1 MPESASESIYISVA
15 APVFNEEENLPALV
29 KEIADALQPLGK
41 PWEIVLTND
50 DSDDDSPGVLQTL
63 MVEYPQLR
71 VLSLAQRSGQTAAL
85 DAALRACR
93 GQYIATLDA
102 DLQNDPADIPR
113 LLEMITADRCDM
125 VNGWRK
131 DRKDPAMRLVST
143 KIGNWLRNRLTR
155 EDIHDSGCGLKV
167 FRRECIQRMKLFN
180 GMHRF
185 FATLVKMEGYR
196 VEEVPVHHRP
206 RVAGVAKY
214 GLWNRVFKVLR
225 DAVAVRWMQDR
236 TVLYDAH
243 EWPRAAEDGT
253 YQSDATS
260 ADAEPDDHAEAASLS
275 RTDAP
280 SQQS

>member
-1 MPESASESIYISVA
+1 
-15 APVFNEEENLPALV
+15 
-29 KEIADALQPLGK
+29 
-41 PWEIVLTND
+41 
-50 DSDDDSPGVLQTL
+50 
-63 MVEYPQLR
+63 
-71 VLSLAQRSGQTAAL
+71 
-85 DAALRACR
+85 
-93 GQYIATLDA
+93 
-102 DLQNDPADIPR
+102 
-113 LLEMITADRCDM
+113 
-125 VNGWRK
+125 
-131 DRKDPAMRLVST
+131 
-143 KIGNWLRNRLTR
+143 
-155 EDIHDSGCGLKV
+155 
-167 FRRECIQRMKLFN
+167 
-180 GMHRF
+180 
-185 FATLVKMEGYR
+185 MEGYR